1 MITSN
6 FWSKIMKENTENGNR
21 KVFAHL
27 LSLIAAI
34 IVIAILAYM
43 SEPFTIDV
51 ASVVW
56 HTFVGI
62 AILGMVFYAANALE
76 HFADAYKER
85 GLPSLKKTITKTP
98 TKNKTA
104 KVK

>member
-1 MITSN
+1 MIGFD
-6 FWSKIMKENTENGNR
+6 FWSKIMKENADNGNR

-34 IVIAILAYM
+34 VVIGILAYM

-85 GLPSLKKTITKTP
+85 GLPSLKNTITKMS
-98 TKNKTA
+98 TKNKTT